1 LANSVEPGGHHHPAA
16 VDDRHVI
23 GDLIDVGQLMGR
35 EQHGGAPVRGMANQR
50 LQHLFG
56 RRRVE
61 PGGRLVEHQ
70 QIGAAAERQQ
80 RRQFRAHARATAP
93 SPAGWVPA
101 RSGAGTSPPTWLHCG

>member
-1 LANSVEPGGHHHPAA
+1 MASRLKAVGPPTIWSTAPATGPTQSARTAGAQTLANSVEPGGHHHPAA

-80 RRQFRAHARATAP
+80 
-93 SPAGWVPA
+93 
-101 RSGAGTSPPTWLHCG
+101 